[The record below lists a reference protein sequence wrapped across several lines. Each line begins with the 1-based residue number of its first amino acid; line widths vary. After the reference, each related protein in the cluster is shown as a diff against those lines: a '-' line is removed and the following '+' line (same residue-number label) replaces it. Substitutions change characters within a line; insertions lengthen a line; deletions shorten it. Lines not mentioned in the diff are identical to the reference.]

1 MMKVDYH
8 VHLEEGPY
16 SLNWWN
22 RTVRAIE
29 QFWKIPYD
37 PHSKEWLMGTA
48 RIMNYRMEQG
58 AFSSFWLDFYLKQAK
73 KIGLK
78 EVGIVDHLY
87 RFKEM
92 KSFYKKYIYL
102 ENDRLG
108 TLQNNW
114 LDIVSCV
121 SIEQFAK
128 LIENEKRKWEAE
140 GVRLKFG
147 IEADFF
153 PGCEEDLVEILSQY
167 QWDYV
172 IGSVHFYKGWGFDN
186 PDTKEYF
193 HHFDLNVLYE
203 EHFKVIE
210 QAISSKLFDIVGH
223 LDNLKVYGFRP
234 NEEDLKGYYRHIAQ
248 SLKENDTAT
257 EINTGLAY
265 RYPINEMCP
274 SPEFLKILSQY
285 EVPITMS
292 SDAHFPDDVGNLLD
306 EARELLKSIGIKKIA
321 TFEKRKR
328 IEIDLDK

>member
-1 MMKVDYH
+1 M
-8 VHLEEGPY
+8 
-16 SLNWWN
+16 
-22 RTVRAIE
+22 
-29 QFWKIPYD
+29 
-37 PHSKEWLMGTA
+37 
-48 RIMNYRMEQG
+48 
-58 AFSSFWLDFYLKQAK
+58 
-73 KIGLK
+73 
-78 EVGIVDHLY
+78 GIVDHLY

-234 NEEDLKGYYRHIAQ
+234 NEEDLKGYYRRIAQ